1 MLPPSPPSLL
11 VLVLLQGAPGAKPS
25 SVIACEDNPRIALS
39 QEPAAVVRE
48 ICVSPGSMT
57 GFLFDAPFSVELQDE
72 VRFVEVLRGRSGIS
86 LVPPQDMAPGERLRL
101 TARLGEGESQ
111 RSVTFMLVAQ
121 PGQATR
127 QVEVYRDRRTR
138 ESYEQEIEQERA
150 KNQKLREENQQLR
163 TRLLGSGS
171 LRGIFLEG
179 MLEGFGV
186 KVRVIPQEGGTGQQ
200 SSHALSLLRVFS
212 YRSLGSVAVGVVIR
226 NLGTEPWIPKGA
238 SLETRTGELL
248 GGLKLGPSEAIAPQ
262 EEGRVVVERDAVIEE
277 LPGELTL
284 LLWDAGDR
292 TISIPHVS
300 FP

>member
-1 MLPPSPPSLL
+1 MLPPSSPSLL

-25 SVIACEDNPRIALS
+25 SVIACEDNPRIELS

-48 ICVSPGSMT
+48 ICVSPGIMT
-57 GFLFDAPFSVELQDE
+57 GFLFDGPFSVELQDE

-86 LVPPQDMAPGERLRL
+86 LVPPRDMVPGERLRL

-163 TRLLGSGS
+163 TRLLGSGD
-171 LRGIFLEG
+171 LRGLFLAG
-179 MLEGFGV
+179 ALESWGV
-186 KVRVIPQEGGTGQQ
+186 KVREFPQREETGQQ
-200 SSHALSLLRVFS
+200 SSHALSFILGYS
-212 YRSLGSVAVGVVIR
+212 YKSVRSVAVGVVIR

-238 SLETRTGELL
+238 SLKTRTGEMVD
-248 GGLKLGPSEAIAPQ
+248 GLKLGPADAIAPQ
-262 EEGRVVVERDAVIEE
+262 QEGRVVVERDAAAGD
-277 LPGELTL
+277 LRGEFTL
-284 LLWDAGDR
+284 LLWDAGER